1 MDQSTLQSVIEFAK
15 LIHLVVWVIGIAA
28 VLLAVM
34 IFVYAMLTEKIT
46 GRTI

>member
-1 MDQSTLQSVIEFAK
+1 VDQSTLQSVIEFAK
-15 LIHLVVWVIGIAA
+15 LIQLVVWVIGMAA

-46 GRTI
+46 DRII